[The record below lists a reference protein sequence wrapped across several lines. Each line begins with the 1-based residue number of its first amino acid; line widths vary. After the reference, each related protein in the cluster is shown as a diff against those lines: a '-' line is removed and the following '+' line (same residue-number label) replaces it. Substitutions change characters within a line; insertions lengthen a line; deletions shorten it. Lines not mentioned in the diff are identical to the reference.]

1 MTISVN
7 IDAYSLAARQQFNRN
22 LSSFADSITKL
33 SSGLRVNKTADDPGA
48 VFIGDYLSSQAQG
61 LGAAVKNANDAVS
74 ILQIVDGSLS
84 QAIDLINSIRT
95 KAVQASSD
103 SLSSTERDTI
113 QGDVNTLLNELDL
126 VMKTSSYN
134 DHALLNGSFTS
145 KLFQVGEISG
155 QTMAVNLP
163 DSRNNHTGHLYAG
176 RLSLTTQGGEVSL
189 TLNNAATGKTL
200 NISGLTMTYDNTP
213 AHGLAAVA
221 DAINKYSD
229 STSISARTVVKSSSA
244 NSIAAGSTPST
255 FAINGINIGT
265 VNVKANDSD
274 ERLITAINARTTKS
288 GVTASVDSSG
298 HLILAVSDGR
308 PIQVSGLDSLLPGED
323 LSTFGYVQIYQ
334 QGAQLLSMHDLSK
347 GMAVSFS
354 NNLKMAA
361 DVTTSM
367 DSTLSFGSVVG
378 SGSTLTAGWQ
388 AGTDISGAVINGNIT
403 TSADSTLLA
412 GSVLAS
418 GSVIASASTLGGT
431 AYNAKSVSTTTSSLL
446 QDNSILQS
454 GTILASGT
462 YLTNDISTAGG
473 SISAG
478 TILSTAET
486 LNADVTLAHDMLAAG
501 GSVIASGSKLMAG
514 STLGGRFTLSG
525 AMTTT
530 VDMTLKS
537 ASTIVDQDTVTNIA
551 AGSTIGGPVT
561 TAANLT
567 VRRNMLIKSGSI
579 LKQTTELATG
589 STLGGKTTLSG
600 DHTTT
605 ADLYL
610 AAGSVLASN
619 SIIKSGANLTNFIL
633 TTSGLISSGQTTGQ
647 DLQTIGTN
655 SITNAMTLPA
665 ASVLAGGSILAAN
678 SNSEAGM
685 QLTSSTT
692 YRLNDINVLSSG
704 GAETA
709 IAIVDAA
716 LAELNK
722 GRSEAG
728 STRNQFESAA
738 IVQGGISTN
747 LLEARSKLLDLDFSA
762 EAIIFSK
769 MKILMQA
776 SSFALTQANAVPAQV
791 LPILQGNSAHSA
803 NQFFVSAST
812 SAAFNH

>member
-1 MTISVN
+1 MTINVN
-7 IDAYSLAARQQFNRN
+7 IDAYSLAATQQFNRN

-95 KAVQASSD
+95 KAVQAASD
-103 SLSSTERDTI
+103 SLSSTERDTL
-113 QGDVNTLLNELDL
+113 QGDVNTLLRELDL
-126 VMKTSSYN
+126 VMKTSTYN

-145 KLFQVGEISG
+145 KLFQVGETSG

-200 NISGLTMTYDNTP
+200 SIRGLTMAYNNTP
-213 AHGLAAVA
+213 ANGLAAVA

-229 STSISARTVVKSSSA
+229 NTNISARTVVESSSA

-255 FAINGINIGT
+255 FAINGINIGA
-265 VNVKANDSD
+265 VSVKANDSD
-274 ERLITAINARTTKS
+274 ERLITAVNAKTTRS

-298 HLILAVSDGR
+298 RLTLAVNDGR
-308 PIQVSGLDSLLPGED
+308 PIQVSGLDTLLPGED

-334 QGAQLLSMHDLSK
+334 QGAQVLSMSDLSQ

-388 AGTDISGAVINGNIT
+388 AGMDISGTAINGNIT

-431 AYNAKSVSTTTSSLL
+431 AYNSKSVNTTTGSFL

-462 YLTNDISTAGG
+462 YLTNDISTASG

-478 TILSTAET
+478 TILSAAET
-486 LNADVTLAHDMLAAG
+486 LNASVTLTHDMLAAS
-501 GSVIASGSKLMAG
+501 GSVIASGSKLTAG
-514 STLGGRFTLSG
+514 SSMGGQFTLSG
-525 AMTTT
+525 AMTAT
-530 VDMTLKS
+530 VDMTLRS
-537 ASTIVDQDTVTNIA
+537 ASTIVDQDAVTNIA
-551 AGSTIGGPVT
+551 AGSTVGGSVT
-561 TAANLT
+561 TAADLT
-567 VRRNMLIKSGSI
+567 VHRNMLIKSGSV

-605 ADLYL
+605 AALYL
-610 AAGSVLASN
+610 AAGSALASN
-619 SIIKSGANLTNFIL
+619 SIIKSGAYLTNVIL
-633 TTSGLISSGQTTGQ
+633 TTSGLIASGQTTGQ
-647 DLQTIGTN
+647 DLQTVGTN
-655 SITNAMTLPA
+655 SITNAMTVPA

-685 QLTSSTT
+685 QLASSTT

-716 LAELNK
+716 LAELNQ

-738 IVQGGISTN
+738 IVQGGVRAN
-747 LLEARSKLLDLDFSA
+747 LLEARSKLLDLDFGA
-762 EAIIFSK
+762 EAMIFSK

-776 SSFALTQANAVPAQV
+776 SSFALTQANGVPAQV
-791 LPILQGNSAHSA
+791 LPILQGNSTHSA

>member
-7 IDAYSLAARQQFNRN
+7 IDAYSLAANRQFNRN

-48 VFIGDYLSSQAQG
+48 AFIGDYLTSQAQG

-84 QAIDLINSIRT
+84 QAIDLVNSIRT
-95 KAVQASSD
+95 KAVQAASD
-103 SLSSTERDTI
+103 SLSTSERDSI
-113 QGDVNTLLNELDL
+113 QGDVNTLLKELDL
-126 VMKTSSYN
+126 VMLTSTYN

-145 KLFQVGEISG
+145 KLFQVGETSG

-163 DSRNNHTGHLYAG
+163 DSRNNHIGHLYTG
-176 RLSLTTQGGEVSL
+176 QLSLTTEGGEVSL
-189 TLNNAATGKTL
+189 TLNNAASGDTL
-200 NISGLTMTYDNTP
+200 SISGLTMAYDNTP
-213 AHGLAAVA
+213 DHGLAAVA

-229 STSISARTVVKSSSA
+229 STGISAETVVKSSSA

-255 FAINGINIGT
+255 FAVNGINIGA
-265 VNVKANDSD
+265 VNVLANDSD
-274 ERLITAINARTTKS
+274 ERLITAINAKTAKS
-288 GVTASVDSSG
+288 GVTASVDSNG
-298 HLILAVSDGR
+298 RLTLAASDGR

-334 QGAQLLSMHDLSK
+334 QGAQLLSMSDLSQ

-361 DVTTSM
+361 DVTTSI
-367 DSTLSFGSVVG
+367 DSSLSFGSVLG

-388 AGTDISGAVINGNIT
+388 AGMDVSGAAINGNIT
-403 TSADSTLLA
+403 TSADSTLLT

-431 AYNAKSVSTTTSSLL
+431 AYNAKSVNTTSGSLL

-478 TILSTAET
+478 TTLSAAET
-486 LNADVTLAHDMLAAG
+486 LNANLTLAHDMLAAG
-501 GSVIASGSKLMAG
+501 GSIIASGSKLTAG
-514 STLGGRFTLSG
+514 STMGGQFTLSG

-537 ASTIVDQDTVTNIA
+537 ASTIVDQDAVTNIA
-551 AGSTIGGPVT
+551 AGSTVGGPVT
-561 TAANLT
+561 TAADLT

-589 STLGGKTTLSG
+589 STLGGNTTLSG

-619 SIIKSGANLTNFIL
+619 SIIKSGAYLTNFIL
-633 TTSGLISSGQTTGQ
+633 TTSGLIASGQTTGQ

-655 SITNAMTLPA
+655 SITNAMTVPT

-685 QLTSSTT
+685 QLASSET
-692 YRLNDINVLSSG
+692 YRLNDINLLSSG

-709 IAIVDAA
+709 ISIVDAA
-716 LAELNK
+716 LAELNR
-722 GRSEAG
+722 GRSEAS
-728 STRNQFESAA
+728 STRNQFDSAA
-738 IVQGGISTN
+738 IVQGGVRTN
-747 LLEARSKLLDLDFSA
+747 LLEARSKLLDLDFGA
-762 EAIIFSK
+762 ETMIFSK
-769 MKILMQA
+769 MKILMLA

-791 LPILQGNSAHSA
+791 LPILQGSSAHSA

-812 SAAFNH
+812 SAAFNN